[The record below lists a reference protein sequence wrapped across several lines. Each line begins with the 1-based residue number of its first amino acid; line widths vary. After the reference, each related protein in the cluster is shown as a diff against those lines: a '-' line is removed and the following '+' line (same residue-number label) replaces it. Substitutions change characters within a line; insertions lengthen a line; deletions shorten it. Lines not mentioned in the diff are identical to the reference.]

1 MGRRMAENRT
11 VETHGD
17 TIGMPVSR
25 NVVKASRPSTGIP
38 QQRDVHEEREMG
50 TLRQRAEEMRR
61 QVADVATTFSG
72 TAHQAA
78 RQVEG
83 PGKLNPGSSP
93 LFAASPASTVALV
106 IAGFRPLDRN
116 LRDFLEKIRNHIQW
130 QNEDEWPGKVVGGTT
145 LLSRHPTPAN
155 CTAE

>member
-1 MGRRMAENRT
+1 
-11 VETHGD
+11 
-17 TIGMPVSR
+17 
-25 NVVKASRPSTGIP
+25 
-38 QQRDVHEEREMG
+38 
-50 TLRQRAEEMRR
+50 
-61 QVADVATTFSG
+61 
-72 TAHQAA
+72 
-78 RQVEG
+78 
-83 PGKLNPGSSP
+83 